1 MSTEPARPRP
11 PRRPPPRKIQAT
23 LALLLAGVA
32 LLAGVVVGY
41 VANGDS
47 EPAGRLIT
55 ESRELP
61 VVTITQTVTRP
72 VTITQTVTAPRRT
85 TSGPDA
91 TTTAPD
97 GATTTPADGVSP

>member
-1 MSTEPARPRP
+1 MSTEPARPRL

-23 LALLLAGVA
+23 LALLLAGAA

-41 VANGDS
+41 IANGDS
-47 EPAGRLIT
+47 EPAGLIT

-61 VVTITQTVTRP
+61 VVTITQTVTRSVS
-72 VTITQTVTAPRRT
+72 VTVTVTAPRRT
-85 TSGPDA
+85 TAPDA

-97 GATTTPADGVSP
+97 GATTAPADGVSP

>member
-41 VANGDS
+41 IANGDA
-47 EPAGRLIT
+47 EPAGLIT

-85 TSGPDA
+85 TSAPAA

-97 GATTTPADGVSP
+97 DATTAPSDGDSP